1 MNRRDFF
8 AGASHIALAA
18 CIPSLPNFSPKGAS
32 SRLRVAEDG
41 RIIAR
46 LNDSQQESTFFGR
59 DIHVVRVADYER
71 FALAQLDHQGRRF
84 WLYTTD
90 LKNWT
95 TRMPRLVRLM
105 TGIR

>member
-8 AGASHIALAA
+8 AGASHTALAA
-18 CIPSLPNFSPKGAS
+18 FIPSLSNFSLKSAS
-32 SRLRVAEDG
+32 TRLRVAEDG
-41 RIIAR
+41 RIVAL
-46 LNDSQQESTFFGR
+46 LNDSQEESTFFGR
-59 DIHVVRVADYER
+59 DIHVVQVADYER

-105 TGIR
+105 TGIK